1 MKKSPFFL
9 RWSHKGGRGQQWW
22 TRALALTLVFALV
35 LPLGGQ
41 VAARE
46 EVVGTLCVHHPEHT
60 ESCGY
65 VAAQESAPCTHVH
78 DESCGFAAPAESLP
92 PEESAGPKETV
103 EPEESSEPETPAEPE
118 VSAEPDSDALA
129 EEDQPPLAAAPEEIA
144 CGHVHDETCGYAEAR
159 EGQPCR
165 FVCPWCVTD
174 WQWEDAEDFLLWN
187 EDAKLWGLSVP
198 GADADNPVTGEML
211 GELLPKAITA
221 QTAAGEKTVSL
232 TWELQTFPE
241 EGAYQGSYTLTAS
254 LEGEYALTE
263 TASALSVLLDL
274 GGGEIYAF
282 NVALNE
288 WVWEG
293 FDSGAG
299 AVLAID
305 KDTIRSKDDLINAIR
320 AIIPNRI
327 YGWTVGDKSV
337 NDGAYTYADK
347 QERIVVHDADGKGN
361 DIELL
366 CSWGYLNVDWSGLG
380 KQIEDLSNLNEQFVI
395 HAPIPTFEGRKYYV
409 NHGNNTTPNADELA
423 ITIRPTSFKSHTVT
437 PAAPENVTVN
447 LFDYWVETEEPS
459 KETNG
464 DILKKSDIHYH
475 EEGGEGV
482 LGDKPTGYSTEQD
495 WNLGINKGHLLLFG
509 DGMIHAGLW
518 NKGAGENC
526 RYGKQYAGMEEI
538 VKNLLSKDG
547 YPELNLENADK
558 ILTSNRESPE
568 IDDNYNI
575 DKYKLIKDYKLTGDH
590 IDNKGDAYDSSD
602 IQNLSKT
609 VIDAWGRNI
618 DTDTESLQ
626 YLFDPDIPNEHKTS
640 YTDVTGLFQLD
651 DEGYYYYNMRE
662 NFAEFVEEKGN
673 NHFILY
679 NAPAT
684 TRTDGKNSIG
694 NRSEEHTS
702 ELQSHAY

>member
-299 AVLAID
+299 AVLEIG
-305 KDTIRSKDDLINAIR
+305 R
-320 AIIPNRI
+320 ASCR
-327 YGWTVGDKSV
+327 
-337 NDGAYTYADK
+337 
-347 QERIVVHDADGKGN
+347 ER
-361 DIELL
+361 
-366 CSWGYLNVDWSGLG
+366 
-380 KQIEDLSNLNEQFVI
+380 
-395 HAPIPTFEGRKYYV
+395 
-409 NHGNNTTPNADELA
+409 
-423 ITIRPTSFKSHTVT
+423 
-437 PAAPENVTVN
+437 
-447 LFDYWVETEEPS
+447 
-459 KETNG
+459 
-464 DILKKSDIHYH
+464 
-475 EEGGEGV
+475 V
-482 LGDKPTGYSTEQD
+482 LR
-495 WNLGINKGHLLLFG
+495 L
-509 DGMIHAGLW
+509 
-518 NKGAGENC
+518 
-526 RYGKQYAGMEEI
+526 
-538 VKNLLSKDG
+538 V
-547 YPELNLENADK
+547 
-558 ILTSNRESPE
+558 
-568 IDDNYNI
+568 
-575 DKYKLIKDYKLTGDH
+575 
-590 IDNKGDAYDSSD
+590 
-602 IQNLSKT
+602 
-609 VIDAWGRNI
+609 
-618 DTDTESLQ
+618 
-626 YLFDPDIPNEHKTS
+626 
-640 YTDVTGLFQLD
+640 
-651 DEGYYYYNMRE
+651 
-662 NFAEFVEEKGN
+662 
-673 NHFILY
+673 
-679 NAPAT
+679 
-684 TRTDGKNSIG
+684 
-694 NRSEEHTS
+694 
-702 ELQSHAY
+702 